1 MRRCFISSDSIMNG
15 LIHCFLVRD
24 WRVTDL
30 HWKSSVAFA
39 SDPLPASGGDE
50 KALQPPLDVTAR
62 PVQSTVKAF
71 RLSLRPSLDTMK
83 LLSLLVLVGLIASV
97 LSSCTPARRAG
108 WGYRPYGVY
117 SSSVYEDQSG
127 YWDVYQSRSSTRV
140 KYNN

>member
-1 MRRCFISSDSIMNG
+1 
-15 LIHCFLVRD
+15 
-24 WRVTDL
+24 
-30 HWKSSVAFA
+30 
-39 SDPLPASGGDE
+39 
-50 KALQPPLDVTAR
+50 
-62 PVQSTVKAF
+62 
-71 RLSLRPSLDTMK
+71 MK

-117 SSSVYEDQSG
+117 SSSVYADQSG